1 MGKLDGRVAIVT
13 GGGTGIGKGITKAFA
28 QEGCCVVIAARNAGR
43 LEQAA
48 RELSGLP
55 GEVAAMPADVTDEA
69 AVQRLFDDALARFGR
84 LDILV
89 NNAGIVE
96 GGHLDELTLG
106 SFRRVL
112 EVNVVGPFLCTRAA
126 FRIMKKQGGGR
137 IINIGSIAATRPR
150 QQSAPY
156 TASKCAVWGLTM
168 CTALEGRDLGISCGQ
183 IDPGNTAVERVVSR
197 DGRTLLGRDGTI
209 EPLMPVDNIANAVLY
224 MASLPPDATALQMIV
239 MPIKQRYVGR
249 G

>member
-1 MGKLDGRVAIVT
+1 MEASMGKLDGRVAIVT

-96 GGHLDELTLG
+96 GGHLDELTLD

-112 EVNVVGPFLCTRAA
+112 EVNVVGPDP
-126 FRIMKKQGGGR
+126 
-137 IINIGSIAATRPR
+137 S
-150 QQSAPY
+150 
-156 TASKCAVWGLTM
+156 CA
-168 CTALEGRDLGISCGQ
+168 RGQ
-183 IDPGNTAVERVVSR
+183 RSES
-197 DGRTLLGRDGTI
+197 
-209 EPLMPVDNIANAVLY
+209 
-224 MASLPPDATALQMIV
+224 
-239 MPIKQRYVGR
+239 
-249 G
+249 